1 MPFQQ
6 KPDESYTDRSSLR
19 KMSYFKDPIGY
30 NPSDFFY
37 VSALANNSSQDI
49 EQNFCQT
56 IYHTDPALIDA
67 SCNNLT
73 QNDNAIDVSFCIHT
87 GICQNQKL
95 AQQWTNLQTNHSGSG
110 KKLDDV
116 QATWYVTYANS
127 VNLILGIGLITWSCT
142 KSLYRIVNGYPV

>member
-1 MPFQQ
+1 
-6 KPDESYTDRSSLR
+6 
-19 KMSYFKDPIGY
+19 MSYFKDPIGY

-37 VSALANNSSQDI
+37 VSALANNDSQDI
-49 EQNFCQT
+49 FCQT
-56 IYHTDPALIDA
+56 INHTDPALIDA

-73 QNDNAIDVSFCIHT
+73 YNKNAIDVSFCIHA
-87 GICQNQKL
+87 GICQNQQL

>member
-73 QNDNAIDVSFCIHT
+73 QNNNAIDVSFCIHT

>member
-19 KMSYFKDPIGY
+19 KMSYFKDPTGY

-49 EQNFCQT
+49 DPNFCQT

-87 GICQNQKL
+87 GICQNQKF

-142 KSLYRIVNGYPV
+142 KSLYRIVNDYPV

>member
-73 QNDNAIDVSFCIHT
+73 QNNNAIDVSFCIHT

-142 KSLYRIVNGYPV
+142 KSVYRIVNGYPV